1 MYGRDSRAVPTLPV
15 ETAQNCDGKKKF
27 AFLLRSLCDNL
38 CSFRGFL
45 WGKIPLR
52 FYGCLAFPYFCFIKE
67 KLMTLLIENIKKLV
81 LTEEKPRLLAKGKE
95 MADLPC
101 TDNAWLLIRDG
112 KIADFGTMDGLD
124 KTNLL
129 FGTEEVK
136 VLDATGKMVFPAFVD
151 SHTHLVY
158 PASREIEYV
167 DKIKGLSY
175 EEIAKRGGGIL
186 NTARKMQEIPEEELY
201 ASARQ
206 RLNEIMAY
214 GTGAVEIKS
223 GYGLTTESELKMLRV
238 IKRLK
243 QDAPLTIKATFL
255 GAHAVPEEFKGRQT
269 EYVDK
274 VIGEMLPQVA
284 EEGLADF
291 VDVFCDRG
299 FFTVEDTERILEAGH
314 KYGLRGKIHA
324 NELDYSGGIQA
335 GVKYNALS
343 VDHLEYT
350 GDAEIEAL
358 LGSETMPVVLPGAAF
373 FLGMVYAP
381 ARKMIDAG
389 LPVAMASD
397 FNPGSA
403 PSGNMQFILSMASIA
418 YRLLLEEAVYATT
431 LNTAYALG
439 LSRELGSIA
448 RGKKANVFITKPIP
462 TLEFMP
468 YAFGSNKVETVIL
481 NGQVVHTEKC

>member
-1 MYGRDSRAVPTLPV
+1 
-15 ETAQNCDGKKKF
+15 
-27 AFLLRSLCDNL
+27 
-38 CSFRGFL
+38 
-45 WGKIPLR
+45 
-52 FYGCLAFPYFCFIKE
+52 
-67 KLMTLLIENIKKLV
+67 MTILIENIEKLV
-81 LTEEKPRLLAKGKE
+81 LAEEQPRLLARGSE
-95 MADLPC
+95 MAKLPC
-101 TDNAWLLIRDG
+101 VDHAWLLIRDG
-112 KIADFGTMDGLD
+112 KIADFGKMDNLD
-124 KTNLL
+124 QNNLL
-129 FGTEEVK
+129 FETEEVK

-158 PASREIEYV
+158 PASREKEYV
-167 DKIKGLSY
+167 DKIRGLSY
-175 EEIAKRGGGIL
+175 EEIARRGGGIL
-186 NTARKMQEIPEEELY
+186 NTARKMQEISEEELY
-201 ASARQ
+201 TSAMQ

-243 QDAPLTIKATFL
+243 QDSPLTIRATFL
-255 GAHAVPEEFKGRQT
+255 GAHAVPAGFKGRQT
-269 EYVDK
+269 EYVDL
-274 VIGEMLPQVA
+274 VVNEMLPQVA
-284 EEGLADF
+284 EEHLADF

-299 FFTVEDTERILEAGH
+299 FFTVEDTERILEAGQNL
-314 KYGLRGKIHA
+314 GLRGKIHA

-350 GDAEIEAL
+350 GDAETAAL
-358 LGSETMPVVLPGAAF
+358 LDSETMPTVLPGAAF

-418 YRLLLEEAVYATT
+418 YRLLPEEAIYSTT
-431 LNTAYALG
+431 LNTAYAMG
-439 LSRELGSIA
+439 LSNRLGSIA
-448 RGKKANVFITKPIP
+448 RGKIANVFITKTIP
-462 TLEFMP
+462 SIEFMP

-481 NGQVVHTEKC
+481 NGEIVKREIC